1 MGKVRKAEKAKP
13 VREVFS
19 NGTNGVK
26 LVAGLIS
33 NDTGLFDRIKSILE
47 KRLHNT
53 VDFESPLL
61 DFNHTDYYNEEFGFN
76 LKRKFL
82 SFKAHVPLEN
92 IEKVKL
98 LTNRVE
104 HKTSTHGKR
113 TINIDPGYLDLSKL
127 VLFST
132 KDYSHRIYVSKG
144 IFAEVTLRYKNKQ
157 FNPWPWT
164 YPDYSTKE
172 YISVFDSI
180 REIYKKQIAGKS

>member
-1 MGKVRKAEKAKP
+1 MTLSIGKVRKKREK
-13 VREVFS
+13 
-19 NGTNGVK
+19 VK
-26 LVAGLIS
+26 LIAGLIS
-33 NDTGLFDRIKSILE
+33 NDAGLFDKIKLILE
-47 KRLHNT
+47 KKFHNT

-61 DFNHTDYYNEEFGFN
+61 DFIHTDYYNEEMGFN

-82 SFKAHVPLEN
+82 SFKRKVPLEN

-98 LTNRVE
+98 LAKAVENR
-104 HKTSTHGKR
+104 TSINGKR

-132 KDYSHRIYVSKG
+132 KDYSHRIYISKG
-144 IFAEVTLRYKNKQ
+144 IFAEVTLYYKDKK

-164 YPDYSTKE
+164 YPDYKTKE

-180 REIYKKQIAGKS
+180 RELYKKQISGQL